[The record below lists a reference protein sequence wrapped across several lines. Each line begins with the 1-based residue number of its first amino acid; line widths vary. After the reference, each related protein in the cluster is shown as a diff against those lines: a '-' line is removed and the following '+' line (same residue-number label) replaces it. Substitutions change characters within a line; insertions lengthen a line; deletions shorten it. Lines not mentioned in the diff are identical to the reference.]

1 MARIARRQCT
11 LAVPAAMVVALFW
24 TFSVQMMHMSTRL
37 PTEAPPPVSEYYIIG
52 FFNYVIVRI
61 QNFLGSYLVEEIEK
75 GKIKLH
81 AQYFC
86 CWTNKII
93 I

>member
-24 TFSVQMMHMSTRL
+24 TFAVPMMQMSTRL
-37 PTEAPPPVSEYYIIG
+37 PMEAPPPVSEYYIIG

-61 QNFLGSYLVEEIEK
+61 
-75 GKIKLH
+75 
-81 AQYFC
+81 
-86 CWTNKII
+86 
-93 I
+93 